1 MSRCKHLTSTKL
13 RCYLVAQTKLLRTF
27 WSLILMHGLQMD
39 VTSLIL
45 CNSQLSALSSGFSQ
59 CLRLCIPAIAPQWV
73 SLRILV
79 STQFKDKSYEVL
91 WAILLTKAPFK
102 APYKEHPLDVLL
114 LVEILLLVFFIS
126 AAHCER
132 PISAQNK
139 IKNDSRS
146 WLGCQTLKELMIIDL
161 TGGPFSHKL

>member
-1 MSRCKHLTSTKL
+1 
-13 RCYLVAQTKLLRTF
+13 
-27 WSLILMHGLQMD
+27 
-39 VTSLIL
+39 
-45 CNSQLSALSSGFSQ
+45 
-59 CLRLCIPAIAPQWV
+59 V

-79 STQFKDKSYEVL
+79 STQFKDKSYEDL
-91 WAILLTKAPFK
+91 WAILLTK

-114 LVEILLLVFFIS
+114 LVEILLLVFSIS
-126 AAHCER
+126 AAQCER

-146 WLGCQTLKELMIIDL
+146 WLGCQALKELMIIDL